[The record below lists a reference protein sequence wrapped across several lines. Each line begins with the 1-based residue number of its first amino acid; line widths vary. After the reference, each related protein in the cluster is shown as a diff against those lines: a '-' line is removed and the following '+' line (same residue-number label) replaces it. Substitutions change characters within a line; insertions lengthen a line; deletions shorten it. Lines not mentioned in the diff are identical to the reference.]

1 MSERKTIT
9 PAHRYRNNDRL
20 IGIGNTF
27 WNTSY
32 EHGVAGIVGDLED
45 GVFHTPDG
53 HEFVNF
59 TVCSYLDLDT
69 HPKVIDGAVASLR
82 RFGVLDHC
90 IPRTRVQTPVL
101 LELEESLGE
110 LFGAMVISAIST
122 AAASTGLL
130 PVIASGHLGNGTR
143 PLMVFDKNAHVS
155 MANAKPSCADETEVV
170 SCGHHDLDFL
180 KDMCRTYER
189 VCYVVDGSDSLGG
202 YAPVHELAELQEKYN
217 LLVFYD
223 DSHSLSAYGER
234 GIGYVR
240 SHSPVLDERTIT
252 VATLS
257 KGFGAGGTAILLD
270 GYPEQTRRL
279 IERFAGP
286 LGYSQK
292 MNAAAVGAAL
302 ASAEIHRT
310 EELTLLQGRL
320 RSNIALFDSLVA
332 TGQSDSTYPIRVVP
346 MTDETVIDAAK
357 QVFAAGFYTSPVF
370 FPIVARGTAGLRV
383 MLRAGQSEEQIRRLC
398 AALVR
403 AGARPAAA
411 APAPGTGGEHLAATT
426 GEGAPDGHA

>member
-1 MSERKTIT
+1 MSDRKSIT
-9 PAHRYRNNDRL
+9 PAHLYRNNDKL

-32 EHGVAGIVGDLED
+32 ENGVAGVVGDLQD
-45 GVFHTPDG
+45 GVFTMADG

-69 HPKVIDGAVASLR
+69 HPKVIDGAVESLR

-90 IPRTRVQTPVL
+90 IPRTRVQTSVL

-110 LFGAMVISAIST
+110 LFGAMVISALST

-130 PVIASGHLGNGTR
+130 PLIASGHLGNGTR

-155 MANAKPSCADETEVV
+155 MGNAKPACADETEVV
-170 SCGHHDLDFL
+170 TSRHHDLDFL
-180 KDMCRTYER
+180 EDKCRTYER

-202 YAPVHELAELQEKYN
+202 YAPVEELAVLQEKYN

-240 SHSPVLDERTIT
+240 SHAPILDERTIT
-252 VATLS
+252 VATLT

-270 GYPEQTRRL
+270 GYSEDTRRL

-292 MNAAAVGAAL
+292 MNAAAVGAAM

-310 EELTLLQGRL
+310 EELNRLQAKL
-320 RSNIALFDSLVA
+320 RANISLFDSLVTTEQAEA
-332 TGQSDSTYPIRVVP
+332 TFPIRVVP
-346 MTDETVIDAAK
+346 MTDETVVEAARK
-357 QVFAAGFYTSPVF
+357 VFAAGFYTSPVF

-383 MLRAGQSEEQIRRLC
+383 MLRAGQTEDQIRRLA
-398 AALVR
+398 AALIQ
-403 AGARPAAA
+403 AGALPAGAGPRPVAK
-411 APAPGTGGEHLAATT
+411 
-426 GEGAPDGHA
+426 

>member
-9 PAHRYRNNDRL
+9 PTHRYRNNDKL
-20 IGIGNTF
+20 IGVGNTF
-27 WNTSY
+27 WNMSE
-32 EHGVAGIVGDLED
+32 EHGVAGIVGDLSD
-45 GVFHTPDG
+45 GVFRMDDG

-69 HPKVIDGAVASLR
+69 HPKVIDGAVAALR

-90 IPRTRVQTPVL
+90 IPRTRVQTTVL

-110 LFGAMVISAIST
+110 LFDAMVISAIST

-130 PVIASGHLGNGTR
+130 PLIASGHLGNGTR

-155 MANAKPSCADETEVV
+155 MANAKPNCADETEVV
-170 SCGHHDLDFL
+170 TCRHHDLDYL
-180 KDMCRTYER
+180 EDMCRTYER

-202 YAPVHELAELQEKYN
+202 YAPVEELAVLQDKYN
-217 LLVFYD
+217 MLVFYD

-240 SHSPVLDERTIT
+240 SHCPVRDERTIT

-270 GYPEQTRRL
+270 GFPKETRR
-279 IERFAGP
+279 IVERFAGP

-310 EELTLLQGRL
+310 EELTRLQGRL
-320 RSNIALFDSLVA
+320 RSNIALFDSLLA
-332 TGQSDSTYPIRVVP
+332 TEQSGSTYPIRVVP
-346 MTDETVIDAAK
+346 MSDETVVEAA
-357 QVFAAGFYTSPVF
+357 QRVFAAGFYTSPVF

-383 MLRAGQSEEQIRRLC
+383 MLRAGQTEEQITRLC
-398 AALVR
+398 SVLVE

-411 APAPGTGGEHLAATT
+411 RPEPVAP
-426 GEGAPDGHA
+426 

>member
-9 PAHRYRNNDRL
+9 PTHRYRNNDKL
-20 IGIGNTF
+20 IGVGNTF
-27 WNTSY
+27 WNMSE
-32 EHGVAGIVGDLED
+32 EHGVAGIVGDLSD
-45 GVFHTPDG
+45 GVFRMADG

-69 HPKVIDGAVASLR
+69 HPKVIDGAVDALR

-90 IPRTRVQTPVL
+90 IPRTRVQTSVL

-110 LFGAMVISAIST
+110 LFGAMVVSAIST

-130 PVIASGHLGNGTR
+130 PLIASGHLGNGTR

-170 SCGHHDLDFL
+170 TCRHHDLDYL
-180 KDMCRTYER
+180 EDMCRTYER

-202 YAPVHELAELQEKYN
+202 YAPVKELADLQDRYN

-240 SHSPVLDERTIT
+240 SHCPTLDDRTIT

-270 GYPEQTRRL
+270 GFPQETRRI

-310 EELTLLQGRL
+310 EELSQLQGRL
-320 RSNIALFDSLVA
+320 RANIALFDSLLA
-332 TGQSDSTYPIRVVP
+332 TEQSGSTYPIRVVP
-346 MTDETVIDAAK
+346 MTDETVVEAA
-357 QVFAAGFYTSPVF
+357 QRVFAAGFYTSPVF
-370 FPIVARGTAGLRV
+370 FPIVSRGTAGLRV
-383 MLRAGQSEEQIRRLC
+383 MLRAGQTEEQITRLC
-398 AALVR
+398 SVLVE
-403 AGARPAAA
+403 AGARPATMS
-411 APAPGTGGEHLAATT
+411 PEPVTR
-426 GEGAPDGHA
+426 

>member
-9 PAHRYRNNDRL
+9 PAHRYRNNDKL
-20 IGIGNTF
+20 VGIGNRF
-27 WNTSY
+27 WNMSE
-32 EHGVAGIVGDLED
+32 EHGVAGIVGDLND
-45 GVFHTPDG
+45 GVLRTADG

-69 HPKVIDGAVASLR
+69 HPKVIDGAVDSLR

-101 LELEESLGE
+101 LELEDSLGE
-110 LFGAMVISAIST
+110 LFGAEVVTAIST

-130 PVIASGHLGNGTR
+130 PLIASGHLGNGVR

-155 MANAKPSCADETEVV
+155 LANAKPTCADETEVV
-170 SCGHHDLDFL
+170 TSRHHDLDFL
-180 KDMCRTYER
+180 EDMCRTYER

-202 YAPVHELAELQEKYN
+202 YAPVRELAELQDKYN
-217 LLVFYD
+217 MMVFYD
-223 DSHSLSAYGER
+223 DSHSLSAYGRR

-240 SHSPVLDERTIT
+240 SHSPALDQRTVT

-270 GYPEQTRRL
+270 GYPKETRRI

-292 MNAAAVGAAL
+292 MNAAAVGAAM

-310 EELTLLQGRL
+310 EELTELQNRL
-320 RSNIALFDSLVA
+320 YANIALFDSLLA
-332 TGQSDSTYPIRVVP
+332 TEQSGSTYPIRVVP
-346 MTDETVIDAAK
+346 MSDDTVIDGA
-357 QVFAAGFYTSPVF
+357 QRVFAAGFYVSPVF
-370 FPIVARGTAGLRV
+370 FPIVARGTAGLRA
-383 MLRAGQSEEQIRRLC
+383 MLRAGQTEEQIRRLC
-398 AALVR
+398 EVLVE
-403 AGARPAAA
+403 AGARPPTALPEPV
-411 APAPGTGGEHLAATT
+411 AP
-426 GEGAPDGHA
+426 

>member
-1 MSERKTIT
+1 MSVRKSIT
-9 PAHRYRNNDRL
+9 PTHLYRNNDKL
-20 IGIGNTF
+20 IGIGNAF

-32 EHGVAGIVGDLED
+32 ENGVAGVVGDLQD
-45 GVFHTPDG
+45 GVFHMADG

-69 HPKVIDGAVASLR
+69 HPKVIEGAVESLR

-90 IPRTRVQTPVL
+90 IPRTRVQTSVL

-110 LFGAMVISAIST
+110 LFGATVISALST

-130 PVIASGHLGNGTR
+130 PLIASGHLGNGTR

-155 MANAKPSCADETEVV
+155 LGNAKPSCADETEVV
-170 SCGHHDLDFL
+170 TSGHHDLDFL
-180 KDMCRTYER
+180 EDMCRTYER

-202 YAPVHELAELQEKYN
+202 YAPVVELAELQEKHN

-252 VATLS
+252 VATLT

-270 GYPEQTRRL
+270 GYPEETRRL

-292 MNAAAVGAAL
+292 MNAAAVGAAV

-310 EELTLLQGRL
+310 EELTRLQRRL
-320 RSNIALFDSLVA
+320 QSNIALFDSLVTTEQA
-332 TGQSDSTYPIRVVP
+332 GSTFPIRLVP
-346 MTDETVIDAAK
+346 MSDATVVEAAR

-383 MLRAGQSEEQIRRLC
+383 MLRAGQTEEQIRRLSV
-398 AALVR
+398 ALIQ
-403 AGARPAAA
+403 AGARPAAEST
-411 APAPGTGGEHLAATT
+411 GTVT
-426 GEGAPDGHA
+426 G

>member
-1 MSERKTIT
+1 MNDRKTIT
-9 PAHRYRNNDRL
+9 PTHRYRNNDKL

-27 WNTSY
+27 WNMSE
-32 EHGVAGIVGDLED
+32 EHGVAGAVGDLAD
-45 GVFHTPDG
+45 GVFTMAGG
-53 HEFVNF
+53 HQFVNF

-69 HPKVIDGAVASLR
+69 HPKVIDGAVAALR
-82 RFGVLDHC
+82 RFNVLDHC

-130 PVIASGHLGNGTR
+130 PLIASGHLGNGTR

-155 MANAKPSCADETEVV
+155 LANAKPSCADESEVV
-170 SCGHHDLDFL
+170 TCRHHDLDYL
-180 KDMCRTYER
+180 EDMCRSYER
-189 VCYVVDGSDSLGG
+189 ICYVVDGSDSLGG
-202 YAPVHELAELQEKYN
+202 YAPVKKLAELQEKYN
-217 LLVFYD
+217 MLVFYD

-240 SHSPVLDERTIT
+240 THSPVLDERTIT

-270 GYPEQTRRL
+270 GYPHETRRL

-310 EELTLLQGRL
+310 EELDQLQGRL
-320 RSNIALFDSLVA
+320 RANIALFDSLLD
-332 TGQSDSTYPIRVVP
+332 TEQSGESYPIRLVLMSDDTVV
-346 MTDETVIDAAK
+346 EAAQK
-357 QVFAAGFYTSPVF
+357 VFAAGFYTSPVF

-383 MLRAGQSEEQIRRLC
+383 MLRAGQTEEQIRLLC
-398 AALVR
+398 AVLVE
-403 AGARPAAA
+403 AGARPAA
-411 APAPGTGGEHLAATT
+411 GLAEPVAR
-426 GEGAPDGHA
+426 